1 MVEPSPPDDSA
12 IAEGLIRWLGDRWDR
27 RNASVG
33 EFRRPSAGFSSQ
45 TILFEATWGVED
57 VPHRVS
63 LVLRT
68 APPGPGTFRHYDLRA
83 QFQAQ
88 QAAAGVG
95 VTVADPVFEPDP
107 QWIGTQF
114 ILMPRI
120 DGHIIDGVAHA
131 DRWLRGQSELA
142 QHRIYKNFLVAL
154 STIHRSDR
162 GLAADVPKRDNSA
175 ELDFWEEYLDW
186 SSDGSPVKTLA
197 DGIRWCRSHRPDE
210 EPPATL
216 LWGDARFENVV
227 FGDDLQPRAVLDWDM
242 TSIGAAEHDLAWFTS
257 LDTTMERL
265 FGRRTPGF
273 PSREETVVLFE
284 ELAGRP
290 VVDLEWYETLAMI
303 RSTAIM
309 TRIGY
314 LRQAAGEPPM
324 LPIDDNPILD
334 LVRER
339 IASP

>member
-1 MVEPSPPDDSA
+1 MVEPPLPDDSA
-12 IAEGLIRWLGDRWDR
+12 IAEGLIRWLGARWDR
-27 RNASVG
+27 GDVSVG

-45 TILFEATWGVED
+45 TILVEATWVDEGVRQEA
-57 VPHRVS
+57 P

-68 APPGPGTFRHYDLRA
+68 VPPGAGTFRHYDLAA

-88 QAAAGVG
+88 LAAAAAGV
-95 VTVADPVFEPDP
+95 TIADPVFEPDP
-107 QWIGTQF
+107 GWIGTPF

-131 DRWLRGQSELA
+131 DRWLGHQSEPA

-154 STIHRSDR
+154 STIHRSDT
-162 GLAADVPKRDNSA
+162 GLAADVPRRDNAA

-186 SSDGSPVKTLA
+186 SSDGSPVATLV
-197 DGIRWCRSHRPDE
+197 DGIRWCRLHQPE
-210 EPPATL
+210 AEPPATL

-227 FGDDLQPRAVLDWDM
+227 FGDDLRPRAVLDWDM

-265 FGRRTPGF
+265 FARRTPGF
-273 PSREETVVLFE
+273 PSREETVALFE
-284 ELAGRP
+284 ELTGRP
-290 VVDLEWYETLAMI
+290 VHDLEWYETLAMV

-314 LRQAAGEPPM
+314 LRQAGGQPPM
-324 LPIDDNPILD
+324 LPIDDNPLLD

-339 IASP
+339 IAPP